1 MLVFCGVL
9 FCVNLLCRV
18 CYWFFPFVV
27 LFVSFSQKSNCLAGV
42 CLSYFWF
49 VMFSF
54 LDLSIVF
61 KRIKIIGSLSWFSPI
76 WVLWVFFSWSW
87 Y

>member
-18 CYWFFPFVV
+18 CYRFFPFVV

-61 KRIKIIGSLSWFSPI
+61 KRINYR
-76 WVLWVFFSWSW
+76 FFKLV
-87 Y
+87 

>member
-18 CYWFFPFVV
+18 CYRFFPFVV

-42 CLSYFWF
+42 CLLVCY
-49 VMFSF
+49 
-54 LDLSIVF
+54 
-61 KRIKIIGSLSWFSPI
+61 
-76 WVLWVFFSWSW
+76 VFFFRLINSLQKNKLSVL
-87 Y
+87 